1 MFGWLA
7 RGFLI
12 AGGVIAGWFVA
23 PDANNFEVIRMVAA
37 ILLFVACAAV
47 AAFWPRLKRK
57 TASKAHKE

>member
-23 PDANNFEVIRMVAA
+23 PDANNFEVVRMVAA
-37 ILLFVACAAV
+37 ILLFVVFAAI
-47 AAFWPRLKRK
+47 AAFWPRLNRK
-57 TASKAHKE
+57 VTRRTDKE